1 MRDELVVTGAG
12 RESRLRDAL
21 ATVADRYDLVLIDCP
36 PSLDQLTIN
45 ALVAADAVLIVTQS
59 KQASI
64 NGLVKL
70 HETIDAVRRNY
81 RADLTV
87 AGVLAN
93 QHEQSTVSG
102 QSGSRSSAAR

>member
-64 NGLVKL
+64 NGQDHLCRRVDV
-70 HETIDAVRRNY
+70 EATFGDALYVRRC
-81 RADLTV
+81 ASDQPELFV
-87 AGVLAN
+87 
-93 QHEQSTVSG
+93 
-102 QSGSRSSAAR
+102 

>member
-64 NGLVKL
+64 NDHLCRRVDVEATFGDAL
-70 HETIDAVRRNY
+70 HVRRC
-81 RADLTV
+81 ASDQPELFV
-87 AGVLAN
+87 
-93 QHEQSTVSG
+93 
-102 QSGSRSSAAR
+102 

>member
-64 NGLVKL
+64 NGLCRRVDV
-70 HETIDAVRRNY
+70 EATFGDALYVRRC
-81 RADLTV
+81 ASDQPELFV
-87 AGVLAN
+87 
-93 QHEQSTVSG
+93 
-102 QSGSRSSAAR
+102 

>member
-64 NGLVKL
+64 NGLTCVDL
-70 HETIDAVRRNY
+70 PPRLGPDVVRVVGFQLMGALPSVVGRCEIAQ
-81 RADLTV
+81 R
-87 AGVLAN
+87 
-93 QHEQSTVSG
+93 
-102 QSGSRSSAAR
+102 

>member
-64 NGLVKL
+64 NGLTCVSVF
-70 HETIDAVRRNY
+70 VRFRPW
-81 RADLTV
+81 DHT
-87 AGVLAN
+87 
-93 QHEQSTVSG
+93 T
-102 QSGSRSSAAR
+102 SGSPGLG

>member
-64 NGLVKL
+64 NGLTCVSVF
-70 HETIDAVRRNY
+70 VRFSLDPPMGWW
-81 RADLTV
+81 RA
-87 AGVLAN
+87 A
-93 QHEQSTVSG
+93 
-102 QSGSRSSAAR
+102 

>member
-64 NGLVKL
+64 NGLTCVSVF
-70 HETIDAVRRNY
+70 VRFRPW
-81 RADLTV
+81 DHT
-87 AGVLAN
+87 
-93 QHEQSTVSG
+93 EMMD
-102 QSGSRSSAAR
+102 SAPAPA